1 MIINLSTINF
11 DETGSGGGGTPAR
24 LQFRTVGIIAN
35 GMRNIMPNGYDGMAE
50 LTINTAISGETSAID
65 FYQIGYD
72 YNLNEQLN
80 SVWNNTIDYSKSLLY
95 AWNPNNT
102 SAYNLYKDDTNLIY
116 APNIDTSNVTN
127 MEYMFNSC
135 SKLTT
140 VPLFNTSNVTD
151 MDRMFIS
158 CSSLTSVPLF
168 DTSNVTSMNQMFK
181 GCSKLTTVPQFD
193 TSKVT
198 SMNYMFQSCS
208 KLESLPLLDTSKV
221 TNMGYMFSSCSNL
234 TIVPQ
239 FNTSNVDNM
248 SNMFSSCSKLTTIP
262 LLDTSKVVNMSYMF
276 QSCSKLESLPLLD
289 FSSILSGNNIGTFFG
304 YSNITTLTT
313 LGGFKNLRI
322 NWIDNYGLAKCPN
335 LTYQSVM
342 NVINNLYDFR
352 ANGDTTTTR
361 TLKLNANSLALLSD
375 DDKAIA
381 TAKGWV
387 LS

>member
-11 DETGSGGGGTPAR
+11 DETGSGGGGGTPAR

-80 SVWNNTIDYSKSLLY
+80 SVWNTAINYSKSLLD

-102 SAYNLYKDDTNLIY
+102 SASNLYKNDTNLIY
-116 APNIDTSNVTN
+116 APYIDTSNVTS
-127 MEYMFNSC
+127 MDYMFNSC

-140 VPLFNTSNVTD
+140 VPLFNTSKVRD

-193 TSKVT
+193 TSSVT

-221 TNMGYMFSSCSNL
+221 TNMGYMFNGCSN
-234 TIVPQ
+234 
-239 FNTSNVDNM
+239 
-248 SNMFSSCSKLTTIP
+248 LTTIP
-262 LLDTSKVVNMSYMF
+262 LLNTSKVDNMSYMF

-313 LGGFKNLRI
+313 LGGFKNLKI
-322 NWIDNYGLAKCPN
+322 NWIDNYGLYRLPN

-361 TLKLNANSLALLSD
+361 TLKLNSNSLALLSD
-375 DDKAIA
+375 ADKAIA
-381 TAKGWV
+381 TAKGWI

>member
-65 FYQIGYD
+65 FYPIGYD
-72 YNLNEQLN
+72 YDLNEQLN
-80 SVWNNTIDYSKSLLY
+80 SVWNNSINHSKSLLD
-95 AWNPNNT
+95 AWNPSNT
-102 SAYNLYKDDTNLIY
+102 SASKLYKGDTNLIY
-116 APNIDTSNVTN
+116 APNIDTSNVTS
-127 MEYMFNSC
+127 MYQIFDGC
-135 SKLTT
+135 SSLTT
-140 VPLFNTSNVTD
+140 VPL
-151 MDRMFIS
+151 
-158 CSSLTSVPLF
+158 L
-168 DTSNVTSMNQMFK
+168 DTSNVTTMQATFA
-181 GCSKLTTVPQFD
+181 
-193 TSKVT
+193 
-198 SMNYMFQSCS
+198 SC
-208 KLESLPLLDTSKV
+208 P
-221 TNMGYMFSSCSNL
+221 N
-234 TIVPQ
+234 
-239 FNTSNVDNM
+239 
-248 SNMFSSCSKLTTIP
+248 LTTIP
-262 LLDTSKVVNMSYMF
+262 LLDTSKVTNMYNMF
-276 QSCSKLESLPLLD
+276 LNDSSLITIPAIDTSNVTNIGGMFAKCNNLESLPLLN
-289 FSSILSGNNIGTFFG
+289 FGSVTTYSYVFG

-313 LGGFKNLRI
+313 LGGFKDLKI
-322 NWIDNYGLAKCPN
+322 NWTSGGLSLLPN

-352 ANGDTTTTR
+352 TNGDTTTTR

>member
-80 SVWNNTIDYSKSLLY
+80 SVWNTAINYSKSLLD

-102 SAYNLYKDDTNLIY
+102 SAYDLYKDDTNLIY
-116 APNIDTSNVTN
+116 APNIDTSKVTN
-127 MEYMFNSC
+127 MNSMFAGC
-135 SKLTT
+135 SSLTT
-140 VPLFNTSNVTD
+140 VPL
-151 MDRMFIS
+151 
-158 CSSLTSVPLF
+158 L
-168 DTSNVTSMNQMFK
+168 DTSNVTSMFNMNSNCSRLTTIPLFNTSKVTNMSNMFN
-181 GCSKLTTVPQFD
+181 GCSSLTTVPQFD
-193 TSKVT
+193 TNNVDIT
-198 SMNYMFQSCS
+198 SQMFGGCS
-208 KLESLPLLDTSKV
+208 SLTTIPLL
-221 TNMGYMFSSCSNL
+221 
-234 TIVPQ
+234 
-239 FNTSNVDNM
+239 NTSNVTNM
-248 SNMFSSCSKLTTIP
+248 NNMFNGCSNLTTIP
-262 LLDTSKVVNMSYMF
+262 LLDTSNVTTMNYMF
-276 QSCSKLESLPLLD
+276 MSCSKLESLPLLD
-289 FSSILSGNNIGTFFG
+289 FGSITNLNTFFG

-313 LGGFKNLRI
+313 LGGFKNLKI
-322 NWIDNYGLAKCPN
+322 NWSDSYGLYRLPN

-361 TLKLNANSLALLSD
+361 TLKLNSKSLALLSD
-375 DDKAIA
+375 ADKAIA
-381 TAKGWV
+381 TAKGWI

>member
-80 SVWNNTIDYSKSLLY
+80 SVWNTAINYSKSLY
-95 AWNPNNT
+95 DAWNPNNT
-102 SAYNLYKDDTNLIY
+102 NANNLYKDDTNLIY

-127 MEYMFNSC
+127 MGSMFYGC
-135 SKLTT
+135 SNLTT
-140 VPLFNTSNVTD
+140 VPLLNTSQVTN
-151 MDRMFIS
+151 MSNMLYG
-158 CSSLTSVPLF
+158 CSSLTTVPLLN
-168 DTSNVTSMNQMFK
+168 TSQVTSMK
-181 GCSKLTTVPQFD
+181 GLFSGCLSLTTV
-193 TSKVT
+193 
-198 SMNYMFQSCS
+198 
-208 KLESLPLLDTSKV
+208 PLLDTSKV
-221 TNMGYMFSSCSNL
+221 TNMNILFENCSNL
-234 TIVPQ
+234 TSVPL
-239 FNTSNVDNM
+239 FDTSKVTDM
-248 SNMFSSCSKLTTIP
+248 GNMFITCSNLTTIP
-262 LLDTSKVVNMSYMF
+262 ALDTSKATNIGGMF
-276 QSCSKLESLPLLD
+276 AHCSRLESLPLLD
-289 FSSILSGNNIGTFFG
+289 FGSVTSYSYVFG
-304 YSNITTLTT
+304 FSNISTLTT
-313 LGGFKNLRI
+313 LGGFKNLKI
-322 NWIDNYGLAKCPN
+322 NWTSNGLNLLPN

-361 TLKLNANSLALLSD
+361 TLKLNSKSLNLLSD

-381 TAKGWV
+381 TSKGWI